1 MQKHSFAALRLF
13 ASFVIFVSLQ
23 VGITSCTQSKSQ
35 DQSIHD
41 STAVAKADTTTA
53 KTDSSVA
60 SVTSNYAPL
69 DTAAYNQKVNWLCRQ
84 DTTPGWPVKAPYP
97 VPGAVLPFKRIVA
110 YYGNFFSKGMGI
122 LGEYHK
128 DVMIQKLKEDVKKW
142 EKADPETPVVPA
154 IHYIAVTA
162 QELPQKDNTYR
173 LRMPHHQ
180 IDTAINVAARVSK
193 DALVFVD
200 VQVGFSKVQ
209 DEIPKLEKYL
219 SMPNVHLGIDPEFS
233 MKGEKR
239 PGKEIGTYDAD
250 DINFVTEYLA
260 KLVKEHNLPPKIL
273 VVHRF
278 VKPMLTNYKKIKTR
292 PEVQIVIHMDG
303 WGPPAKKRNSYKLAI
318 VHEPIQFAGFKVFY
332 GNDTKRVNQP
342 RVMSPE
348 EMLTLHP
355 QPIYIQYQ

>member
-1 MQKHSFAALRLF
+1 MQQLF
-13 ASFVIFVSLQ
+13 TSIRSFVSNLVFATAVCGTLWLS
-23 VGITSCTQSKSQ
+23 GCTQSRSQ
-35 DQSIHD
+35 EDETRAAATDTARTAIAD
-41 STAVAKADTTTA
+41 SAVAAPVSK
-53 KTDSSVA
+53 
-60 SVTSNYAPL
+60 YAPL
-69 DTAAYNQKVNWLCRQ
+69 DTTAYNAKVAWLSRQ
-84 DTTPGWPVKAPYP
+84 DTVPGWPVKAPLP

-110 YYGNFFSKGMGI
+110 YYGNFYSKQMGI
-122 LGEYHK
+122 LGEYEK
-128 DVMIQKLKEDVKKW
+128 PEMIRRLREDVKKW
-142 EKADPETPVVPA
+142 EEADPETPVVPA

-239 PGKEIGTYDAD
+239 PGKEIGTYDAA
-250 DINFVTEYLA
+250 DINYVTEYLA
-260 KLVKEHNLPPKIL
+260 KLVREHNLPPKIL

-278 VKPMLTNYKKIKTR
+278 VKPMVTNYKKIVTR
-292 PEVQIVIHMDG
+292 PEVQIVVHMDG

-318 VHEPIQFAGFKVFY
+318 VQEPIQFAGFKVFY
-332 GNDTKRVNQP
+332 FNDTKRVSQP
-342 RVMSPE
+342 RVMSPQD
-348 EMLTLHP
+348 MLSLHP

>member
-1 MQKHSFAALRLF
+1 MQHPFLATVRRFA
-13 ASFVIFVSLQ
+13 FVSILFSFIL
-23 VGITSCTQSKSQ
+23 GASTSCTQSKSQ
-35 DQSIHD
+35 DQKMD
-41 STAVAKADTTTA
+41 TVAVAKSDTTTP
-53 KTDSSVA
+53 KKDSVVA
-60 SVTSNYAPL
+60 PVNAYEPL
-69 DTAAYNQKVNWLCRQ
+69 DTAAYNQKVAWLSRQ
-84 DTTPGWPVKAPYP
+84 DTVRGWPVKAPYP
-97 VPGAVLPFKRIVA
+97 VAGAVLPFKRIVA

-122 LGEYHK
+122 LGEYPK

-239 PGKEIGTYDAD
+239 PGKEIGTYDAA

-278 VKPMLTNYKKIKTR
+278 VKPMLTNYKQIKTR
-292 PEVQIVIHMDG
+292 PEVQIVVHMDG

-348 EMLTLHP
+348 EMLTLNP